1 MEFKSYINPPKPH
14 EYAEGNFKETIDV
27 YEDIV
32 NPKTG
37 KLETKKT
44 KEENFYEKI
53 QSMKETQM
61 LENIIKRYNIDLNEN
76 HITEISQEVVDMT
89 NLPEDLIETYAVT
102 KKLESMFNETTADIK
117 NHFKDFAGFLRSFQN
132 GTLTSELQ
140 ALSTK
145 RQAQPVQAVT
155 PVTPTEETAQVEQP
169 KTEQQKGVIYG

>member
-1 MEFKSYINPPKPH
+1 
-14 EYAEGNFKETIDV
+14 
-27 YEDIV
+27 
-32 NPKTG
+32 
-37 KLETKKT
+37 
-44 KEENFYEKI
+44 
-53 QSMKETQM
+53 MKETQM

-169 KTEQQKGVIYG
+169 KIEQQKGVIYG